1 MLNCVILCGGN
12 GTRLWPLSREKLP
25 KQLLPVVN
33 KKSMLVNTV
42 LRLEMLISSGINI
55 NKFIFICNEDH
66 AFIIE
71 QQIKELSLF
80 TGVKPMQY
88 VIIKEHKGRDTAPAI
103 CISTLYSDPEHL
115 SLVVPSDHIFNDES
129 FIKLVHESIQN
140 YDDSITLFGIR
151 PKYPATAYG
160 YIETSGFMGNNKVLS
175 FTEKPNE
182 QKAMEYMAATKYLW
196 NAGVFLF
203 KNKVMLTCYQ
213 KYANNTLAWCLKTLN
228 NSPEVNNMISL
239 SKNDFEMCEAISV
252 DYAIMENVC
261 KNNDTTDKDYV
272 PMYVFP
278 YAELWCDIGSFNA
291 LHEHILEVRP
301 SVNRIHNN
309 VFEGTI
315 LNKDSKE
322 CFVHTDKLT
331 AVIGLKNIVIV
342 NTRDALLVCNKDNTQ
357 DIKHVVNHLKEKKMS
372 EAYYHAKVFRPWGW
386 YINIDGNDHSGTK
399 IKRLIVLPGKRLSL
413 QSHTKR
419 EEHWVVVKGTACVEL
434 DGEEI
439 ILKENGY
446 VHIPIGSRHRIH
458 NKGTELVEIVETQV
472 GSYLGEDDIVRY
484 EDDFGRA

>member
-25 KQLLPVVN
+25 KQLLPIVN
-33 KKSMLVNTV
+33 NKSMLVNTI
-42 LRLEMLISSGINI
+42 LRLEGLISCGIKI

-71 QQIKELSLF
+71 QQIRELSLF
-80 TGVKPMQY
+80 TGNNSIQY
-88 VIIKEHKGRDTAPAI
+88 VIIKEPKGRDTAPAI

-115 SLVVPSDHIFNDES
+115 SLVVPSDHIFNDEE
-129 FIKLVHESIQN
+129 FVNLVQKSIN
-140 YDDSITLFGIR
+140 EYNNSITLFGIR

-160 YIETSGFMGNNKVLS
+160 YIETAGVMENNRVIS

-182 QKAMEYMAATKYLW
+182 EKATAYMSAARYLW

-203 KNKVMLTCYQ
+203 KNKVMIKCYQ
-213 KYANNTLAWCLKTLN
+213 KYSNNILDWCLKTLN
-228 NSPEVNNMISL
+228 NSPEVNNMVSL
-239 SKNDFEMCEAISV
+239 SKKEFEMCEAISI
-252 DYAIMENVC
+252 DYSIMEKVC
-261 KNNDTTDKDYV
+261 KNKDTTDKDYV
-272 PMYVFP
+272 PMYVHP

-291 LHEHILEVRP
+291 LHEHLLEQRP
-301 SVNRIHNN
+301 SAHRIHNN
-309 VFEGTI
+309 VFEGPI
-315 LNKDSKE
+315 INMNSKE
-322 CFVHTDKLT
+322 CFVHADKLT
-331 AVIGLKNIVIV
+331 AVIGLDNIVIV
-342 NTRDALLVCNKDNTQ
+342 NMNDVLLVCNKDNTQ
-357 DIKHVVNHLKEKKMS
+357 DIKHVVERMKKENMT
-372 EAYYHAKVFRPWGW
+372 EAYYHARVFRPWGW

-399 IKRLIVLPGKRLSL
+399 VKRLMVLPGKRLSL

-419 EEHWVVVKGTACVEL
+419 EEHWVVVRGTACVEL

-446 VHIPIGSRHRIH
+446 VHIPIGARHRIH

-484 EDDFGRA
+484 EDDFGRV